1 MRRRKLVLGVTLILV
16 GAIASPALAATF
28 TCTPVDVTA
37 FVGRVHV
44 KCSSPADDGGSMIYF
59 WAVST
64 GNQETANRF
73 LTLAVSALVS
83 GRQLVLAYTP
93 GDTSGVPFGC
103 QAADCRVPISISLH

>member
-1 MRRRKLVLGVTLILV
+1 MRRRTLVLAITLLMAA
-16 GAIASPALAATF
+16 AIATPALAATF

-37 FVGRVHV
+37 YSGRVHV

-64 GNQETANRF
+64 GDQENANRF

-103 QAADCRVPISISLH
+103 QAADCRVPISISLR